1 MLRAPTLWPLF
12 LFAVLTIGCATVRP
26 LLREAGRPVAEP
38 ALNVNLLRIQPTLA
52 RSVTAP
58 ALNLDRREAAIA
70 LNLNRTQVA
79 PAYNM
84 DRPHAS
90 HASELATGVSQTGSA
105 SYYHPSLNGLMTAN
119 GETFDDS
126 RLTAAH
132 RTLRFGTRVRVTNLS
147 NSKSVVVKIND
158 RGPFVAGRII
168 DLSRR
173 AANAL
178 GFVKKGVTR
187 VRVQPLPS

>member
-1 MLRAPTLWPLF
+1 M
-12 LFAVLTIGCATVRP
+12 
-26 LLREAGRPVAEP
+26 
-38 ALNVNLLRIQPTLA
+38 LA
-52 RSVTAP
+52 RSATAP
-58 ALNLDRREAAIA
+58 ALNLDQREAASA

-84 DRPHAS
+84 DRPQAS
-90 HASELATGVSQTGSA
+90 RASELASGPSQTGSA

-178 GFVKKGVTR
+178 GFVQKGVTR
-187 VRVQPLPS
+187 VRVQPLSS

>member
-1 MLRAPTLWPLF
+1 
-12 LFAVLTIGCATVRP
+12 
-26 LLREAGRPVAEP
+26 
-38 ALNVNLLRIQPTLA
+38 
-52 RSVTAP
+52 
-58 ALNLDRREAAIA
+58 
-70 LNLNRTQVA
+70 
-79 PAYNM
+79 
-84 DRPHAS
+84 
-90 HASELATGVSQTGSA
+90 
-105 SYYHPSLNGLMTAN
+105 MTAN

-147 NSKSVVVKIND
+147 NLKSVVVKIND

-178 GFVKKGVTR
+178 GFVQKGVTR
-187 VRVQPLPS
+187 VRVQPLSS